1 MMEFIN
7 FYLIPA
13 LVLGSIYTLGAIG
26 VSLLFGILRFA
37 HFAHGDLMT
46 LGAYLALTA
55 VAVAGLPVVLA
66 LPLAM
71 LASAGIAVGIDRAFY
86 RPFRSRPTI
95 IVVIASFGV
104 ALMVRS
110 AVQLVWGVELESY
123 SRGIQRPLEALAPLR
138 ILERHIV
145 IIAVA
150 AALVFAMH
158 LFLTRTKIGK
168 AMRAMSDDPA
178 LARVS
183 GIDTERVVVW
193 TWILGAGLAAA
204 GGVFLGMD
212 TDLDS
217 YMGWDLLLPMFAAA
231 ILGGIGRPYGAIAG
245 GMVIG
250 LAEELSAYPWFGSA
264 PLLEPSY
271 KTGVA
276 FAIMVVMLIV
286 RPSGLFRGRVF

>member
-1 MMEFIN
+1 MIEFIN
-7 FYLIPA
+7 NYLIPG
-13 LVLGSIYTLGAIG
+13 LVLGSIYALGAIG
-26 VSLLFGILRFA
+26 VSMIYSILRFA

-46 LGAYLALTA
+46 FGAYLAYA
-55 VAVAGLPVVLA
+55 VVVAAGWPPLAA
-66 LPLAM
+66 LPFAILGASGVALA
-71 LASAGIAVGIDRAFY
+71 IDQFAY
-86 RPFRSRPTI
+86 KPFRKSRPI
-95 IVVIASFGV
+95 VVVIASFGV
-104 ALMVRS
+104 ALMIR
-110 AVQLVWGVELESY
+110 AAIMLIWGVQPEPYVEGIQPPLES
-123 SRGIQRPLEALAPLR
+123 LEPFR
-138 ILERHIV
+138 IHEKHAVIV
-145 IIAVA
+145 GTAIVLVA
-150 AALVFAMH
+150 ALH
-158 LFLTRTKIGK
+158 LLLTRTKMGK
-168 AMRAMSDDPA
+168 AMRAMSDDAA

-183 GIDTERVVVW
+183 GIDTERVVLW

-204 GGVFLGMD
+204 GGVFLAMD

-250 LAEELSAYPWFGSA
+250 LAEELSAYPWIGTT

>member
-13 LVLGSIYTLGAIG
+13 VVLGSIYTLGAIG

-37 HFAHGDLMT
+37 HFAHGDMMT
-46 LGAYLALTA
+46 LGAYLALTLVALTGLPAIVVLPVAMLGTA
-55 VAVAGLPVVLA
+55 VA
-66 LPLAM
+66 
-71 LASAGIAVGIDRAFY
+71 AVGIDRAFY
-86 RPFRSRPTI
+86 RPFRERPTI
-95 IVVIASFGV
+95 VVVIASFGV
-104 ALMVRS
+104 ALMLRS
-110 AVQLVWGVELESY
+110 AIQLIWGVEVESY
-123 SRGIQRPLEALAPLR
+123 ARGIQRPLSGLGELR
-138 ILERHIV
+138 ILERHIYIV
-145 IIAVA
+145 GI
-150 AALVFAMH
+150 AALLVVAMH
-158 LFLTRTKIGK
+158 LFLTRTRIGK
-168 AMRAMSDDPA
+168 AMRAMSDDAA

-183 GIDTERVVVW
+183 GIDTERVVMW
-193 TWILGAGLAAA
+193 TWIIGAGLAAA
-204 GGVFLGMD
+204 GGVFLAMD

-245 GMVIG
+245 GMIIG
-250 LAEELSAYPWFGSA
+250 LAEELSAYPWFGTE
-264 PLLEPSY
+264 PLLSPSY